1 VQRST
6 TDGDGLDRRPGGAD
20 DATVEA
26 VGKLSEAVETVER
39 ARGALYTFHQLMG
52 HADLQLGEAAGLLR
66 AAGHPE
72 IADRLE
78 TEVVGRNVVS
88 GRWTFQVVE
97 EFDDDYWSVVRAE
110 EKAVRD
116 TLVAGIR
123 HIYEAEM
130 KVDRRTPGK
139 PGHEAVPANA
149 SN

>member
-1 VQRST
+1 MQRST
-6 TDGDGLDRRPGGAD
+6 RGGNRLDRRPEGAD
-20 DATVEA
+20 DATVAA

-52 HADLQLGEAAGLLR
+52 HADLQLGEAVDQLR
-66 AAGHPE
+66 AAGHQD

-88 GRWTFQVVE
+88 GRWSFQVVE

-116 TLVAGIR
+116 ALMGGVR
-123 HIYEAEM
+123 HVYEAEM
-130 KVDRRTPGK
+130 KADRRTPGK
-139 PGHEAVPANA
+139 SGHEAVPANGP
-149 SN
+149 N